1 MLVMYLCNDDITTT
15 TPGGRLPR
23 GHININ
29 INIKAPRLLS
39 GLPLSLRSAVNER
52 THLRKMSMNTH
63 IDILLRVHAEESRAL
78 GVSGFTLPPNN
89 QPVRI

>member
-39 GLPLSLRSAVNER
+39 GLPLSLRSAVGRNRPFAFTVPEF
-52 THLRKMSMNTH
+52 
-63 IDILLRVHAEESRAL
+63 RA
-78 GVSGFTLPPNN
+78 S
-89 QPVRI
+89 

>member
-23 GHININ
+23 GHIN